1 MGNAVCVKI
10 KFVVSMMCLVT
21 DDIYVLDLHPKTSIF
36 LSEILST
43 LWEALGE
50 YNEVKYNA
58 VIFSSS

>member
-21 DDIYVLDLHPKTSIF
+21 GDICVLDLHPETSIF

-43 LWEALGE
+43 LWEAFGE